1 MEFADQLTQ
10 LLESKPWI
18 IAVISLWEA
27 FWTLLA
33 LWFAGRN
40 DQKGW
45 FVVCGIFQVFGLPEI
60 IYLATQTR
68 FFKNF
73 NINE

>member
-1 MEFADQLTQ
+1 MEFVEQLTE
-10 LLESKPWI
+10 LLKSKPWI
-18 IAVISLWEA
+18 IPVLTLWEA

-33 LWFAGRN
+33 LWFAARN
-40 DQKGW
+40 DQKAW

-73 NINE
+73 NING

>member
-18 IAVISLWEA
+18 IAVLSLWEA

-33 LWFAGRN
+33 LWFASRN
-40 DQKGW
+40 DQKAW

-60 IYLATQTR
+60 IYLATQTK

-73 NINE
+73 NINA

>member
-1 MEFADQLTQ
+1 MEFAEQLTQ

-33 LWFAGRN
+33 IWFAARN

-73 NINE
+73 NING

>member
-1 MEFADQLTQ
+1 MEFADQLDQ
-10 LLESKPWI
+10 LLKSKPWI

-33 LWFAGRN
+33 LWFASRN
-40 DQKGW
+40 DQKVW

-60 IYLATQTR
+60 IYLATQTK

-73 NINE
+73 NINA